1 MADIIGLVASVL
13 QLVDTVAKAR
23 GYIRGFQN
31 APREQQRL
39 LLEIQNLQPLVK
51 ELDRHI
57 LDNQAAGLTSGL
69 QEFQQPLVQMKE
81 IMERLTKKLHSDG
94 ISRVSDRLTWPLWGK
109 EDIEEGLT
117 TIEQF
122 KSLLNT
128 WLGIDILTSTQD
140 ILSTMKDAAEEQRI
154 DQNYLAKSVRD
165 VARNQERYHDS
176 VERDK
181 IIDWFSPLNFF
192 LRQAD
197 ISSIRQPGTGEW
209 LLQDELFKKWTSD
222 TITAMWWRGMPGAG
236 KTVLAS
242 MVVDHLRTT
251 LESRSIGIAVMYLSH
266 QETEVQSLSN
276 LLAGLWRQLVVGKP
290 IAPYLSQLY
299 QKHHEQRTRPSIGEV
314 DTLLWSIISEFSKV
328 FIVVDAVDEYPEQHR
343 HILLRHLSSLTEGST
358 VKLMLTS
365 RPHLNIKQVIGNLE
379 TLEIFAT
386 EDDIRRHVDAEILKS
401 SHLSKHIENRPD
413 LREEI
418 HEVIVRRSD
427 GMFLLTKLHID
438 SLTTKHTIKAVRDA
452 LDDMPGD
459 LDSSYD
465 EVVGRINRQSADDR
479 KLAWRTLSWVT
490 NAKRPLRPSE
500 LREALAVEQRTTKLD
515 RDNLLDIDTVLS
527 VCAGLV
533 VINEADRRLRL
544 IHYTMQSYLDRVQG
558 TAFPHAATE
567 ITLACITYLS
577 FDTLSQNVH
586 DPMNLFHQHSFLDYA
601 VEYCLAHARGRPES
615 DIKDTILSFL
625 AKSSVW
631 WKLWH
636 WKHSYEKHRNSAAK
650 LWIAAAFHLSEIC
663 RHLIKENDG
672 GALLQNAAFNGLTDI
687 VQILLD
693 NGVNPNAAQPRQKA
707 ECASALQT
715 AASRGHAEIIHLL
728 LDHGATIDLTC
739 ESGTALQLAAFF
751 GNKEAVDLLISRGAN
766 VDMKGGWYGTA
777 LIAASFKN
785 HIEIVQTLLKHGAD
799 VEAKCEVLGTAL
811 NAASRVGHKA
821 ICGLLFEHGAKIDE
835 TLTSPAPAGSF
846 LDGLPIFFNVHAPA
860 AELPNA
866 RSFSAVAGTAP
877 PRHIANRRFV
887 QTAIANRKSR
897 V

>member
-69 QEFQQPLVQMKE
+69 QEFQQPLMQLTK
-81 IMERLTKKLHSDG
+81 IIERLSKKLNSDG

-117 TIEQF
+117 TIEQHLVGDFFFGLVSCSFASGLPLKASF
-122 KSLLNT
+122 KRTGYTRGS
-128 WLGIDILTSTQD
+128 
-140 ILSTMKDAAEEQRI
+140 DAAEEQRI
-154 DQNYLAKSVRD
+154 DQNCGWNKYREISKGCCAKTRAISRLYTLA
-165 VARNQERYHDS
+165 AA
-176 VERDK
+176 ERDK

-197 ISSIRQPGTGEW
+197 ISNIRQPGTGEW
-209 LLQDELFKKWTSD
+209 FLQDELFKRWVSGAIK
-222 TITAMWWRGMPGAG
+222 AMWCRGMPGAG
-236 KTVLAS
+236 KTVLAETYS
-242 MVVDHLRTT
+242 SVFEPVVSKTPRAADQ
-251 LESRSIGIAVMYLSH
+251 AVP
-266 QETEVQSLSN
+266 
-276 LLAGLWRQLVVGKP
+276 WRG
-290 IAPYLSQLY
+290 
-299 QKHHEQRTRPSIGEV
+299 G
-314 DTLLWSIISEFSKV
+314 WSIISEFSEV
-328 FIVVDAVDEYPEQHR
+328 FIIVDAVDEYPEQHR
-343 HILLRHLSSLTEGST
+343 HILLRHLSSFTVRST

-365 RPHLNIKQVIGNLE
+365 RPNLNINQVIGNLE
-379 TLEIFAT
+379 TLEIRAT

-401 SHLSKHIENRPD
+401 SRLSKHTENRPD

-418 HEVIVRRSD
+418 DEVIVRRSD
-427 GMFLLTKLHID
+427 GMFLLAKLHID

-452 LDDMPGD
+452 LDEMPGD

-465 EVVGRINRQSADDR
+465 EVVERINRQSADDR

-490 NAKRPLRPSE
+490 NAKRPLWPSE
-500 LREALAVEQRTTKLD
+500 LREALAVEPRTMKLD
-515 RDNLLDIDTVLS
+515 RDNLLDMDTILS

-533 VINEADRRLRL
+533 VINEADRRIRL
-544 IHYTMQSYLDRVQG
+544 IHYTMQSYLDHVQA
-558 TAFPHAATE
+558 TEFTHAATE

-636 WKHSYEKHRNSAAK
+636 WKHSYEKRRNSAAK

-693 NGVNPNAAQPRQKA
+693 NGVNPDAARPREKE

-715 AASRGHAEIIHLL
+715 AAARGHAEIIHLL
-728 LDHGATIDLTC
+728 LDHGAVIDLPC

-751 GNKEAVDLLISRGAN
+751 GHKEVVRLLISRGAN
-766 VDMKGGWYGTA
+766 VNMRGGWYGTA
-777 LIAASFKN
+777 LVAASFKN
-785 HIEIVQTLLKHGAD
+785 HSEIVQTLLEHAAD
-799 VEAKCEVLGTAL
+799 IDAKCGALGNAL
-811 NAASRVGHKA
+811 NAASRAGHKA
-821 ICGLLFEHGAKIDE
+821 LCGLLIEHGAQIDE
-835 TLTSPAPAGSF
+835 TLTNSVQEGSF
-846 LDGLPIFFNVHAPA
+846 LDGPPMFSNVHAPK
-860 AELPNA
+860 LRNPSKNL
-866 RSFSAVAGTAP
+866 RLLSAVAGTAS
-877 PRHIANRRFV
+877 PRHIADGRFV
-887 QTAIANRKSR
+887 RNARSNRPSEDRERR
-897 V
+897 VDG

>member
-13 QLVDTVAKAR
+13 QLVDMVAKAW

-51 ELDRHI
+51 ELDRRI

-81 IMERLTKKLHSDG
+81 IMERLTKKLSSDG
-94 ISRVSDRLTWPLWGK
+94 ISRVSDQLTWPLWGK

-122 KSLLNT
+122 KGLLNT

-197 ISSIRQPGTGEW
+197 ISGIRQPGT
-209 LLQDELFKKWTSD
+209 
-222 TITAMWWRGMPGAG
+222 AGAG

-242 MVVDHLRTT
+242 LVVDHLQTS
-251 LESRSIGIAVMYLSH
+251 LESRSIGVAVMYLSH
-266 QETEVQSLSN
+266 QETEAQLLSN

-290 IAPYLSQLY
+290 IAPSLSQLY
-299 QKHHEQRTRPSIGEV
+299 QKRREQRTRPSLGEV
-314 DTLLWSIISEFSKV
+314 DSLLWSIISEFSKV
-328 FIVVDAVDEYPEQHR
+328 FIIVDAVDEYPEQHR
-343 HILLRHLSSLTEGST
+343 HILLRHLSSLTVGST

-365 RPHLNIKQVIGNLE
+365 RPHVNINRVIGNLE
-379 TLEIFAT
+379 TLEIRAT

-401 SHLSKHIENRPD
+401 SRLSKHTENRPD

-418 HEVIVRRSD
+418 DEVIVRRSD
-427 GMFLLTKLHID
+427 GMFLLAKLHID

-452 LDDMPGD
+452 LDEMPGD

-465 EVVGRINRQSADDR
+465 EVVERINRQSADDR
-479 KLAWRTLSWVT
+479 KLAWCTLSWVT

-500 LREALAVEQRTTKLD
+500 LREALAVEPRTMHID
-515 RDNLLDIDTVLS
+515 RDNLLDMDTVLS

-533 VINEADRRLRL
+533 VINEADRRIRL
-544 IHYTMQSYLDRVQG
+544 IHYTMQSYLDRVQAS
-558 TAFPHAATE
+558 AFPRAATE

-601 VEYCLAHARGRPES
+601 VEYCLVHARGRPES

-636 WKHSYEKHRNSAAK
+636 WKHSYEKRRNSAAK

-687 VQILLD
+687 VQILLE
-693 NGVNPNAAQPRQKA
+693 NGVNPDAARPRQKE

-715 AASRGHAEIIHLL
+715 AAARGHAEIIRLL
-728 LDHGATIDLTC
+728 LDHGAAIDLAC

-751 GNKEAVDLLISRGAN
+751 GHKEAVGLLISRGAN
-766 VDMKGGWYGTA
+766 VNMRGGWYGTA
-777 LIAASFKN
+777 LVAASFKN
-785 HIEIVQTLLKHGAD
+785 HIEIVQNLLDHGAD
-799 VEAKCEVLGTAL
+799 V
-811 NAASRVGHKA
+811 
-821 ICGLLFEHGAKIDE
+821 
-835 TLTSPAPAGSF
+835 
-846 LDGLPIFFNVHAPA
+846 HA
-860 AELPNA
+860 NA
-866 RSFSAVAGTAP
+866 RGSVTRLMQHHGQG
-877 PRHIANRRFV
+877 IQQFV
-887 QTAIANRKSR
+887 VCSSSTVLR
-897 V
+897 